1 MIKDEGSSFET
12 QLKIDFSPPNN
23 GSKICLEKYLL
34 VVAEQPYMEQIP
46 SLKKKKKFKEV
57 IFCVSKSI
65 LDCGNEIDMGLI
77 MFYLYLNF
85 I

>member
-46 SLKKKKKFKEV
+46 SLKKKKNSRRSFSV
-57 IFCVSKSI
+57 FP
-65 LDCGNEIDMGLI
+65 NQ
-77 MFYLYLNF
+77 F
-85 I
+85 

>member
-46 SLKKKKKFKEV
+46 SLKKK
-57 IFCVSKSI
+57 
-65 LDCGNEIDMGLI
+65 
-77 MFYLYLNF
+77 
-85 I
+85 

>member
-46 SLKKKKKFKEV
+46 SLKKKKKIQGGHFLCFQ
-57 IFCVSKSI
+57 I
-65 LDCGNEIDMGLI
+65 
-77 MFYLYLNF
+77 NF
-85 I
+85 RLW